1 MSVMPKKKATAKPR
15 RKAPASPLLFADTHK
30 SADQLYVGGFS
41 VPDAFISFKQGRK
54 WYAVLN
60 QLEYARALKESRFDE
75 VLQLE
80 LWLEVTREKFQ
91 RAKVGY
97 PEVIATLA
105 AEFEIESFKVPGD
118 FPSSLA
124 FKLVE
129 LGVKIDVSEGSL
141 FPSREVKTEEELAAI
156 REGNRCSAI
165 GIRAAEKAIRKSVV
179 KRGKLYLEGK
189 LLTSEK
195 LRSLIEVACLEAGSL
210 SMETIAAGGDQA
222 CDPHCAGH
230 GALRAN
236 ELIIVDVFPRVSKT
250 GYHGDMT
257 RTFLKG
263 KASDA
268 QRAIVDAV
276 YQAQQGAIKMVKK
289 GVNGKAVHGY
299 VQKTFSELGFE
310 TRRTENGAEGFIH
323 GTGHGLGLEVHEAP
337 RVSTVS
343 NKLKRNAV
351 VTVEPGLYY
360 PGVGGCRIE
369 DVVAVRDDG
378 PELLSDFHYRWLIK

>member
-1 MSVMPKKKATAKPR
+1 MPKKKATAKR
-15 RKAPASPLLFADTHK
+15 AAKAPASPLLFADTRR

-41 VPDAFISFKQGRK
+41 VPDAFLSFKKGRK

-75 VLQLE
+75 VLPLE
-80 LWLEVTREKFQ
+80 LWLELTREKFQ

-97 PEVIATLA
+97 AELVATLA
-105 AEFEIESFKVPGD
+105 DEFEIGSFKVPGD

-124 FKLVE
+124 FNLVE
-129 LGVKIDVSEGSL
+129 LGIKVDVCEGSL
-141 FPSREVKTEEELAAI
+141 FPARERKSEEELAMI

-165 GIRAAEKAIRKSVV
+165 GIRAAEKAIRQSVV
-179 KRGKLYLEGK
+179 KQGKLQLGGK
-189 LLTSEK
+189 VLTSER
-195 LRSLIEVACLEAGSL
+195 LRSIIEIACLEAGSL
-210 SMETIAAGGDQA
+210 SMDTIAAGGDQA

-230 GALRAN
+230 GPLRAN

-263 KASDA
+263 KANEA
-268 QRAIVDAV
+268 QKGIVEAV
-276 YQAQQGAIKMVKK
+276 LKAQQTAIQKVKT
-289 GVNGKAVHGY
+289 GVNGKDVHGS
-299 VQKTFSELGFE
+299 VLDTFAELGYE
-310 TRRTENGAEGFIH
+310 TRRGEKGAEGFIH

-337 RVSTVS
+337 RVSIVS

-378 PELLSDFHYRWLIK
+378 PELLSKYHYRWQIK

>member
-1 MSVMPKKKATAKPR
+1 MPKKKAPAKR
-15 RKAPASPLLFADTHK
+15 AKKLPASPLLYADTRM
-30 SADQLYVGGFS
+30 SADQLYIGGFS
-41 VPDAFISFKQGRK
+41 VPDAFISFKKGRK

-80 LWLEVTREKFQ
+80 LWLEVTREKFK

-97 PEVIATLA
+97 AELVSTLA

-124 FKLVE
+124 FQLVE
-129 LGVKIDVSEGSL
+129 LGVKVDVCEGSL
-141 FPSREVKTEEELAAI
+141 FPSRETKSEEELAWI

-165 GIRAAEKAIRKSVV
+165 GIRAAEKAIRQSLV
-179 KRGKLYLEGK
+179 KKGKLVLGGK
-189 LLTSEK
+189 TLTSER
-195 LRSLIEVACLEAGSL
+195 LRSIIEIACLEAGSL
-210 SMETIAAGGDQA
+210 SMDTIAAGGDQA
-222 CDPHCAGH
+222 CDPHCAGQ
-230 GALRAN
+230 GPLRAN
-236 ELIIVDVFPRVSKT
+236 ELIIVDVFPRVSRT

-263 KASDA
+263 KANEA
-268 QRAIVDAV
+268 QKGIVDAV
-276 YQAQQGAIKMVKK
+276 FKAQQDAIQKVKT
-289 GVNGKAVHGY
+289 GVNGKTVHGS
-299 VQKTFSELGFE
+299 VLETFAKLGYE
-310 TRRTENGAEGFIH
+310 TRCGESGAEGFIH

-337 RVSTVS
+337 RVSVVS

-378 PELLSDFHYRWLIK
+378 PEFLSEYHYRWQIK

>member
-1 MSVMPKKKATAKPR
+1 MSVMPKKKAATKR
-15 RKAPASPLLFADTHK
+15 TKKTPASPLLYADTHK
-30 SADQLYVGGFS
+30 SADQLYIGGFT
-41 VPDAFISFKQGRK
+41 VPDAFLSFKKGRK

-60 QLEYARALKESRFDE
+60 QLEYSRALKESRFDE

-80 LWLEVTREKFQ
+80 VWLEIAREKFQ

-97 PEVIATLA
+97 GELVATLA
-105 AEFEIESFKVPGD
+105 VEFEIESFKVPGD

-129 LGVKIDVSEGSL
+129 LGVKIDVCEGTL
-141 FPSREVKTEEELAAI
+141 FPNREVKSEEELAMI

-165 GIRAAEKAIRKSVV
+165 GIKAAETALRRSVV
-179 KRGKLYLEGK
+179 KKGKLNLDGK
-189 LLTSEK
+189 TLTSER
-195 LRSLIEVACLEAGSL
+195 LRSLIEIACLEAGSL
-210 SMETIAAGGDQA
+210 SMDTIAAGGNQA
-222 CDPHCAGH
+222 CDPHCSGH
-230 GALRAN
+230 GPLRAN

-263 KASDA
+263 KANEA
-268 QRAIVDAV
+268 QKGIVAAV
-276 YQAQQGAIKMVKK
+276 FEAQQKAISLVKT
-289 GVNGKAVHGY
+289 GVNGKVVHGS
-299 VQKTFSELGFE
+299 VLKTFAQLDYG
-310 TRRTENGAEGFIH
+310 TRRGENGAEGFIH

-337 RVSTVS
+337 RVSMVS

-378 PELLSDFHYRWLIK
+378 PELLSKFHYRWQIK

>member
-1 MSVMPKKKATAKPR
+1 MVGMPKKKATTKRPS
-15 RKAPASPLLFADTHK
+15 KASASPLLFADTHK
-30 SADQLYVGGFS
+30 SADQLYIGGFS
-41 VPDAFISFKQGRK
+41 VPDAFVSFKKGRK

-60 QLEYARALKESRFDE
+60 QLEFARALKESRFDE
-75 VLQLE
+75 ILPLE
-80 LWLEVTREKFQ
+80 LWLERAREKFQ
-91 RAKVGY
+91 QGKVGY
-97 PEVIATLA
+97 GELVATLA
-105 AEFEIESFKVPGD
+105 DQFAISAFKVPGD

-129 LGVKIDVSEGSL
+129 LGVKIDVCEGSL
-141 FPSREVKTEEELAAI
+141 FPSREVKTEEELAMI

-165 GIRAAEKAIRKSVV
+165 GIRAAEKAIRRSVV
-179 KRGKLYLEGK
+179 KAGKLMLGGK
-189 LLTSEK
+189 ALSSER
-195 LRSLIEVACLEAGSL
+195 LRSIIEIACLEAGSL

-222 CDPHCAGH
+222 CDPHCSGH
-230 GALRAN
+230 GPLRAN

-263 KASDA
+263 KASEA
-268 QRAIVDAV
+268 QKGIVAAV
-276 YQAQQGAIKMVKK
+276 FEAQQGAIKKVKT
-289 GVNGKAVHGY
+289 GVSGNEVHGF
-299 VQKTFSELGFE
+299 VLETFARLGYE
-310 TRRTENGAEGFIH
+310 TRRGAHGAEGFIH

-337 RVSTVS
+337 RVSILP

-369 DVVAVRDDG
+369 DVVAVRDHG
-378 PELLSDFHYRWLIK
+378 PELLSSCHYRWQIK

>member
-1 MSVMPKKKATAKPR
+1 MPKKKATAKR
-15 RKAPASPLLFADTHK
+15 AKRVPASPLLFADTQK
-30 SADQLYVGGFS
+30 SADQLYIGGFN
-41 VPDAFISFKQGRK
+41 VPDAFLSFQKGRK

-75 VLQLE
+75 ILQLE
-80 LWLEVTREKFQ
+80 LCLELAREKFQ

-97 PEVIATLA
+97 AEVVAALA
-105 AEFEIESFKVPGD
+105 EEFEIESFKVPGD

-124 FKLVE
+124 FKLIE
-129 LGVKIDVSEGSL
+129 LGVKIDVCEGSL
-141 FPSREVKTEEELAAI
+141 FPRREIKSEEELAMI

-165 GIRAAEKAIRKSVV
+165 GIRAAEKAIRQSVI
-179 KRGKLYLEGK
+179 KKGKLVLDGK
-189 LLTSEK
+189 TLTSER
-195 LRSLIEVACLEAGSL
+195 LRSIIEIACLEAGSL
-210 SMETIAAGGDQA
+210 SMDTIAAGGDQA

-230 GALRAN
+230 GPLRAN

-263 KASDA
+263 KANEA
-268 QRAIVDAV
+268 QKGIVDAV
-276 YQAQQGAIKMVKK
+276 FKAQQDAILKVKT
-289 GVNGKAVHGY
+289 GVNGKDVHGS
-299 VQKTFSELGFE
+299 VLETFAKLGYE
-310 TRRTENGAEGFIH
+310 TRRSEQGAEGFIH

-337 RVSTVS
+337 RVSIVS
-343 NKLKRNAV
+343 NRLKRNAV

-369 DVVAVRDDG
+369 DVVAVRDEG
-378 PELLSDFHYRWLIK
+378 PELLSKYHYRWQIK